1 MKVDIFTT
9 EKKYDIIY
17 ADPPWRYQDKTCEG
31 ACAKHYNTMSVEE
44 ICALPVANL
53 AAKDCTLFMWATYP
67 QMQEALKVIAAWGFK
82 YKTIAFQWV
91 KLNRNVQVNNFTIA
105 TVQDILHK
113 VCFFGLGRWTRGN
126 TECCLLATKGKP
138 HRENNSVS
146 QLIFAPLTKHSSKPP
161 EARDRIKTLLGGGMH
176 SIELFAREQVEDW
189 DCWGDEV

>member
-1 MKVDIFTT
+1 MKIDIFTT

-31 ACAKHYNTMSVEE
+31 ACEKHYQTMSVDE

-91 KLNRNVQVNNFTIA
+91 KLNRSVKLNNFTIA

-113 VCFFGLGRWTRGN
+113 ACFFGLGRWTRGN

-138 HRENNSVS
+138 HRENNAVS
-146 QLIFAPLTKHSSKPP
+146 QLIFAPFTKHSSKPP
-161 EARDRIKTLLGGGMH
+161 EARDRIKTLMGGGTQT
-176 SIELFAREQVEDW
+176 IELFAREQVEGW

>member
-1 MKVDIFTT
+1 MKIDIFTT

-31 ACAKHYNTMSVEE
+31 ACEKHYQTMSVDE
-44 ICALPVANL
+44 ICVLPVANL

-176 SIELFAREQVEDW
+176 SIELFAREQVEGW